1 MDHPIA
7 SPVERARRSFFQ
19 QGLAPA
25 GLRGEI
31 AQSWQRCRQQALPP
45 QGARRQDG
53 LESAALNALREANG
67 LLLRLAQ
74 PELDGLGEQVV
85 DRRGIV
91 LLSDADGVI
100 LNAAGCPGFL
110 PKAEQVALLPGMAW
124 GERDRGTNAIGTALA
139 LGAAVQVNGGEH
151 YLASNGGISCSAAP
165 IFAPNGRLAGALNIS
180 SDARAHDAHALG
192 LVRLAA
198 RQIEHRWLARPASEH
213 WLVRFHLN
221 HALLGSPRE
230 GVLVFADEVL
240 VEANSCALAWLGLAW
255 ADLGR
260 ARFGQ
265 LFDGE
270 LQPADGLRTRLGRRG
285 QHFHLH
291 ITPPASQ
298 APTERQTPKADA
310 AARPSVA
317 LQRAVKV
324 LNADIPVLLQGETGV
339 GKEVFARALHA
350 ASRRGRGPFV
360 AVNCAAIPEALI
372 ESELFGYEEGAFT
385 GARRKGMTGKLRE
398 ADGGVLFLDEVGDM
412 PAAMQARLL
421 RALQQRE
428 VTPLGGGRTQAVDF
442 ALVCATHRDLAAMTA
457 AGEFRADL
465 FYRLQDYPVRLPP
478 LRERDDLPLLIDE
491 IWDEL
496 GAARRGVRLGGP
508 LRAALLACSWPGN
521 ARQLHSALRTML
533 ALADDG
539 AELGIEDLPAGC
551 RAEAPTLSPTLAAG
565 RDDLIEQTLAR
576 CQGNVS
582 RAAAEL
588 GVARSTV
595 YRRLRGGGR

>member
-1 MDHPIA
+1 MTEHSTRP
-7 SPVERARRSFFQ
+7 PVDGARRRFFHE
-19 QGLAPA
+19 GLEPV
-25 GLRGEI
+25 GLRDEI
-31 AQSWQRCRQQALPP
+31 AQSWRRCRQLPP
-45 QGARRQDG
+45 QPAEDG
-53 LESAALNALREANG
+53 LDGAALGALREANG

-74 PELDGLGEQVV
+74 PELDGLYEQIS

-91 LLSDADGVI
+91 LLSDAAGVI
-100 LNAAGCPGFL
+100 LNAAGSSGFL
-110 PKAEQVALLPGMAW
+110 RKAEQVALLPGMAW
-124 GERDRGTNAIGTALA
+124 GERDKGTNAIGTALA

-165 IFAPNGRLAGALNIS
+165 IFTPNGRLAGALNIS
-180 SDARAHDAHALG
+180 SDARCHEAHALG

-198 RQIEHRWLARPASEH
+198 RQIEHRWLERPSAEH

-221 HALLGSPRE
+221 HALLGSARE
-230 GVLVFADEVL
+230 GVLVFADDVL

-260 ARFGQ
+260 LRFGQ

-285 QHFHLH
+285 QHFHLQ
-291 ITPPASQ
+291 ITPPTRRVVAQ
-298 APTERQTPKADA
+298 RPPPKAE
-310 AARPSVA
+310 ARPSLA

-350 ASRRGRGPFV
+350 ASRRGRAPFV

-385 GARRKGMTGKLRE
+385 GARRKGMAGKLRE

-428 VTPLGGGRTQAVDF
+428 VTPLGGGQAHAVDF
-442 ALVCATHRDLAAMTA
+442 ALICATHRDLAAMVA

-465 FYRLQDYPVRLPP
+465 FYRLQDYPVWLSP
-478 LRERDDLPLLIDE
+478 LRERDDLPRLMDE
-491 IWDEL
+491 MWREL
-496 GAARRGVRLGGP
+496 GAAQRGVRLGAP

-539 AELGIEDLPAGC
+539 AELGVEDLPAGC
-551 RAEAPTLSPTLAAG
+551 RAETSPAAVTLAAG
-565 RDDLIEQTLAR
+565 GDDLIEQTLAR
-576 CQGNVS
+576 CRGNVS

-588 GVARSTV
+588 GVARSTL
-595 YRRLRGGGR
+595 YRRRARR

>member
-1 MDHPIA
+1 MEHQS
-7 SPVERARRSFFQ
+7 SPVERARRRFFQ
-19 QGLAPA
+19 DGLPPA

-31 AQSWQRCRQQALPP
+31 AQSWQRSRQLAPLPAP
-45 QGARRQDG
+45 EAGLDG
-53 LESAALNALREANG
+53 AALSALREANS

-74 PELDGLGEQVV
+74 PELDGLYEQVM
-85 DRRGIV
+85 DRQGIV
-91 LLSDADGVI
+91 LLSDENGVI
-100 LNAAGCPGFL
+100 LNVAGSPGFL
-110 PKAEQVALLPGMAW
+110 HKAEQVALLPGMAW
-124 GERDRGTNAIGTALA
+124 SERDKGTNAIGTALA

-151 YLASNGGISCSAAP
+151 YLASNGGISCSATP
-165 IFAPNGRLAGALNIS
+165 IFTPNGRLAGALNIS
-180 SDARAHDAHALG
+180 SDVRAHEAHALG

-198 RQIEHRWLARPASEH
+198 RQIEHRWLAQPSAEH
-213 WLVRFHLN
+213 WQVRFHLN

-230 GVLVFADEVL
+230 GVLVFADDVL
-240 VEANSCALAWLGLAW
+240 VQANSCALTWLGLAW
-255 ADLGR
+255 SDLGQ

-270 LQPADGLRTRLGRRG
+270 LQPADGRRTRLGRRG

-291 ITPPASQ
+291 ITPPARQ

-310 AARPSVA
+310 AAQPSVA

-385 GARRKGMTGKLRE
+385 GARRKGMLGKLRE

-421 RALQQRE
+421 RVLQQRE
-428 VTPLGGGRTQAVDF
+428 VTPLGGGQTQAVDF
-442 ALVCATHRDLAAMTA
+442 ALVCATHRDLAAMVA

-478 LRERDDLPLLIDE
+478 LRERDDLPRLMDE
-491 IWDEL
+491 MWSEL
-496 GAARRGVRLGGP
+496 GAGRRGVRLGGP
-508 LRAALLACSWPGN
+508 LRAALLACRWPGN
-521 ARQLHSALRTML
+521 ARQLFSALRTML

-539 AELGIEDLPAGC
+539 AELGVEDLPATC
-551 RAEAPTLSPTLAAG
+551 RAEASASAPTLAAG
-565 RDDLIEQTLAR
+565 RDDLIAETLAR

-595 YRRLRGGGR
+595 YRRRKQTSG

>member
-7 SPVERARRSFFQ
+7 LPVERARRSFFQ

-45 QGARRQDG
+45 QAARQEDG
-53 LESAALNALREANG
+53 LEGAALNALREANG

-74 PELDGLGEQVV
+74 PELDGLGEQVI
-85 DRRGIV
+85 DRHGIV

-124 GERDRGTNAIGTALA
+124 GERERGTNAIGTALA

-198 RQIEHRWLARPASEH
+198 RQIEHRWLARSASEH

-240 VEANSCALAWLGLAW
+240 VEANSCALAWLGLVW

-260 ARFGQ
+260 VRFGQ

-270 LQPADGLRTRLGRRG
+270 LEPADGLRTRLSRRG
-285 QHFHLH
+285 QHFHLR
-291 ITPPASQ
+291 ITPPARK
-298 APTERQTPKADA
+298 ALAECQTPKTEA
-310 AARPSVA
+310 AARPSA
-317 LQRAVKV
+317 ELQRAVKV
-324 LNADIPVLLQGETGV
+324 LNADIPVLLLGETGV

-385 GARRKGMTGKLRE
+385 GARRKGMAGKLRE
-398 ADGGVLFLDEVGDM
+398 ASGGVLFLDEVGDM

-428 VTPLGGGRTQAVDF
+428 VTPLGGGQTHAVDF
-442 ALVCATHRDLAAMTA
+442 ALICATHRDLAAMTA
-457 AGEFRADL
+457 SGEFRADL

-478 LRERDDLPLLIDE
+478 LRERDDLPRLIDE
-491 IWDEL
+491 MWDEL
-496 GAARRGVRLGGP
+496 GAEQRGVRLGGP
-508 LRAALLACSWPGN
+508 LRAALQACSWPGN
-521 ARQLHSALRTML
+521 ARQLYSALRTML

-539 AELGIEDLPAGC
+539 VVLGEEDLPSGC
-551 RAEAPTLSPTLAAG
+551 RVDAPRACPTLTVG
-565 RDDLIEQTLAR
+565 RDELIERALAR

-595 YRRLRGGGR
+595 YRRRKQTPR

>member
-1 MDHPIA
+1 M
-7 SPVERARRSFFQ
+7 
-19 QGLAPA
+19 
-25 GLRGEI
+25 
-31 AQSWQRCRQQALPP
+31 
-45 QGARRQDG
+45 
-53 LESAALNALREANG
+53 
-67 LLLRLAQ
+67 LLRLAQ
-74 PELDGLGEQVV
+74 PELDGLYEQIS

-91 LLSDADGVI
+91 LLSDAAGVI
-100 LNAAGCPGFL
+100 LNAAGSSGFL
-110 PKAEQVALLPGMAW
+110 RKAEQVALLPGMAW
-124 GERDRGTNAIGTALA
+124 GERDKGTNAIGTALA

-165 IFAPNGRLAGALNIS
+165 IFTPNGRLAGALNIS
-180 SDARAHDAHALG
+180 SDARCHEAHALG

-198 RQIEHRWLARPASEH
+198 RQIEHRWLERPSAEH

-221 HALLGSPRE
+221 HALLGSARE
-230 GVLVFADEVL
+230 GVLVFADDVL

-260 ARFGQ
+260 LRFGQ

-285 QHFHLH
+285 QHFHLQ
-291 ITPPASQ
+291 ITPPTRRVVAQ
-298 APTERQTPKADA
+298 RPPPKAE
-310 AARPSVA
+310 ARLSLA

-350 ASRRGRGPFV
+350 ASRRGRAPFV

-385 GARRKGMTGKLRE
+385 GARRKGMAGKLRE

-428 VTPLGGGRTQAVDF
+428 VTPLGGGQAHAVDF
-442 ALVCATHRDLAAMTA
+442 ALICATHRDLAAMVA

-465 FYRLQDYPVRLPP
+465 FYRLQDYPVWLSP
-478 LRERDDLPLLIDE
+478 LRERDDLPRLMDE
-491 IWDEL
+491 MWREL
-496 GAARRGVRLGGP
+496 GAAQRGVRLAP
-508 LRAALLACSWPGN
+508 AARRAAGLLMAGQCAPAAQRATHHAGVG
-521 ARQLHSALRTML
+521 RRRR
-533 ALADDG
+533 G
-539 AELGIEDLPAGC
+539 AGVEDLPAGC
-551 RAEAPTLSPTLAAG
+551 RAETSPAAVTLAAG
-565 RDDLIEQTLAR
+565 GDDLIEQTLAR
-576 CQGNVS
+576 CRGNVS

-588 GVARSTV
+588 GVARSTL
-595 YRRLRGGGR
+595 YRRRARR